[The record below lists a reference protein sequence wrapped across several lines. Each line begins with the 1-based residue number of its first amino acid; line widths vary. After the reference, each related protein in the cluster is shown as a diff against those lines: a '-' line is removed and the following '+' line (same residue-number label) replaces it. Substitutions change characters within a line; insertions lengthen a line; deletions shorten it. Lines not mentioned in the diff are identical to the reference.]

1 MIMKVCSFVGGYSL
15 WIEAKPFVESNGFV
29 QGRITLKGASKNATH
44 PCLQCF
50 VRRTVAMQGLELM
63 DDVEELRVHAGM
75 GFHGR
80 RFLSAG
86 EGRFPL
92 TTAELS
98 PGEPS
103 KAAKASE

>member
-1 MIMKVCSFVGGYSL
+1 MIVEVCAFVGADSL
-15 WIEAKPFVESNGFV
+15 GIKAKPFVESNGFV
-29 QGRITLKGASKNATH
+29 QDRVALEGASENATH
-44 PCLQCF
+44 PCLECF

-75 GFHGR
+75 GFRGR
-80 RFLSAG
+80 RSLSAG

-92 TTAELS
+92 TPAELS

-103 KAAKASE
+103 KAAKAPQ